1 MITFDVQN
9 ESFPLYLSKILSNAN
24 TLLHDEAFINFTI
37 EKKELSQ
44 MEIIKIDYNSYI
56 AINNLLHPDKQKELL
71 QPSMSTNYLPKN
83 DFITKTTHK
92 RNRTLQEEK
101 IEQSNTLTTHCLSYN
116 QLSIAE
122 QIELDNEN
130 KDFRKLLHVDEAINF
145 IKRQG
150 GKIYNAV
157 VYEKG
162 KDNFDRIIYNIKA
175 DGENLKDLRDR
186 EIVFNLA
193 IIFND
198 RSRYYEEYK
207 ELFMKYLCIANF

>member
-1 MITFDVQN
+1 MYYINKT
-9 ESFPLYLSKILSNAN
+9 SLYSKKNIAG
-24 TLLHDEAFINFTI
+24 F
-37 EKKELSQ
+37 
-44 MEIIKIDYNSYI
+44 EIS
-56 AINNLLHPDKQKELL
+56 
-71 QPSMSTNYLPKN
+71 
-83 DFITKTTHK
+83 
-92 RNRTLQEEK
+92 
-101 IEQSNTLTTHCLSYN
+101 
-116 QLSIAE
+116 
-122 QIELDNEN
+122 DNEN
-130 KDFRKLLHVDEAINF
+130 TDFRKLLHVDEAINF
-145 IKRQG
+145 IKSQG